1 MMRWIVERA
10 LKLRLVVVALAI
22 VLIVA
27 GSRAAQNTPLDVFPE
42 FAPPLVE
49 IQTEAPGLSTGEV
62 ESLVTIPLEN
72 AMNGVPGLTTLR
84 SKSVLGLS
92 SVVMLFE
99 RGTDLMG
106 ARQLVQERLLRV
118 TTSLPT
124 AAHPPVILSPLSS
137 LSRVMKIGLT
147 SERLSQ
153 VELSTLAKWTIRP
166 RLMSIPGVANVAIWG
181 QRDRQLQ
188 VLVDPDRLR
197 ANNVTLTDVVAATR
211 DGTAVGAGGYLETPQ
226 QRLAVAHSPAVAT
239 VEDLRQIVV
248 SRGAGAAS
256 NVSATLSSGSPSSN
270 ALRIGDVAD
279 VVEGFPPPIGD
290 AVINRG
296 DGLMLIVEKQPD
308 GNTLQVTRDVEAA
321 LEALKP
327 AMPDV
332 GIDSTIFRPATFI
345 EMSLEN
351 LNRALLIGC
360 VLVILVLIVFLYD
373 WRTALISI
381 IAIPL
386 SLIAAALA
394 LRYRGGTLDTMV
406 IAGLII
412 ALGEVVDDAIIDV
425 ENIVRRLRLNAAA
438 GHPRSAFQVVLDA
451 SVEVRSAVV
460 YGSLIVV
467 LVFVPVFL
475 LEGLAG
481 AFFRPLALSYVL
493 AILAS
498 LAVALIVTPAL
509 ALILLPKHTHAHEA
523 PAVTSLKTRYCRVLP
538 GLIERPKRAMAIVA
552 VSLAVTAAAFPLLGE
567 EFLPSFQEYDFL
579 MHWVEKPGTS
589 LEAMRRVTVNAG
601 RELMD
606 VDGVRNFGAHIGR
619 AEVADEVVGINF
631 TELWISLDPSV
642 DYASKVA
649 QIQSIVD
656 GYPGLTRDLLTY
668 LRERIKEVLTG
679 ASATIV
685 VRIFGPNLSQLG
697 TTAADVAR
705 VLAEVDGVADLTVQQ
720 LTMVPQVEVRMRPE
734 AAQIAG
740 VTPGQV
746 RESLATL
753 LRGTKVGEI
762 YEDQMIFDAVV
773 WSVPAVRADL
783 FAIKRLPI
791 DTAGGGYV
799 PLEAVADVALVPT
812 PNEITREGGSRRID
826 VTTNVRNRD
835 LGAVAED
842 IQAALVNVQFP
853 EGYHAEVLGEYAAR
867 EESQNRLLALGLL
880 SLLGIL
886 LVLHA
891 DFGSTRLVSL
901 VALTLPF
908 ALIGGVAAA
917 FLSGG
922 VLSLGSLVGFVTVL
936 GIAARNGIMLVSHY
950 RHLEDVEGVPFGS
963 ELVARGAEERLAPIL
978 MTALATGLAL
988 VPIVVGGS
996 RSGQEVE
1003 HPMAVVILGGLFTS
1017 TVLNLFLLPPLY
1029 LRFGRRTA
1037 RETVTP

>member
-1 MMRWIVERA
+1 MMRWLVERS
-10 LKLRLVVVALAI
+10 LRLRFVVVALAL

-62 ESLVTIPLEN
+62 ESLVTVPLEN
-72 AMNGVPGLTTLR
+72 AMNGVPGLRTLR

-92 SVVMLFE
+92 SVVMIFE
-99 RGTDLMG
+99 EGTELMG
-106 ARQLVQERLLRV
+106 ARQLVQERLLRIA
-118 TTSLPT
+118 TSLPT

-153 VELSTLAKWTIRP
+153 VEISTLARWTIRP
-166 RLMSIPGVANVAIWG
+166 RLMAIRGVANVAIWG

-197 ANNVTLTDVVAATR
+197 SNNLTLADVVTAAR
-211 DGTAVGAGGYLETPQ
+211 EGTAVAAGGYLETPQ
-226 QRLAVAHSPAVAT
+226 QRLAIAHFPAVSTPA
-239 VEDLRQIVV
+239 DLRQIIV
-248 SRGAGAAS
+248 RPGAAGGG
-256 NVSATLSSGSPSSN
+256 APGTPGN
-270 ALRIGDVAD
+270 ALRIGDVAE

-321 LEALKP
+321 MAALKP
-327 AMPDV
+327 GLPDV
-332 GIDSTIFRPATFI
+332 AIDTTIFRPATFI
-345 EMSLEN
+345 EMSLQN

-360 VLVILVLIVFLYD
+360 VLVMLVLIVFLYD

-386 SLIAAALA
+386 SLIAAALV

-438 GHPRSAFQVVLDA
+438 GNPRSAFDVVLDA

-460 YGSLIVV
+460 YGSLIVI
-467 LVFVPVFL
+467 LVFIPVFM

-481 AFFRPLALSYVL
+481 SFFRPLALSYVL

-498 LAVALIVTPAL
+498 LLVALIVTPAL
-509 ALILLPKHTHAHEA
+509 SLLLLPKHTHEREA
-523 PAVTSLKTRYCRVLP
+523 PVVTRLKGRYRRWLP
-538 GLIERPKRAMAIVA
+538 GLIAAPKRAIAVVAI
-552 VSLAVTAAAFPLLGE
+552 SLAVTAAAFPFLGE
-567 EFLPSFQEYDFL
+567 EFLPNFQEYDFL

-606 VDGVRNFGAHIGR
+606 VEGVRNFGAHIGR

-642 DYASKVA
+642 DYKTKVA
-649 QIQSIVD
+649 EIQGVVD

-685 VRIFGPNLSQLG
+685 VRIFGPNLTQLAATAGEVRQALG
-697 TTAADVAR
+697 TVN
-705 VLAEVDGVADLTVQQ
+705 GVADLTVQQ
-720 LTMVPQVEVRMRPE
+720 LTVVPQVEVRMRPE

-740 VTPGQV
+740 VSPAQI
-746 RESLATL
+746 RDSMATL

-762 YEDQMIFDAVV
+762 YDDQKIFDTVV
-773 WSVPAVRADL
+773 WSVPAVRSDL

-791 DTAGGGYV
+791 DTGNGGYV
-799 PLEAVADVALVPT
+799 PLEAVADVTLAPT

-826 VTTNVRNRD
+826 VTTNVRDRD
-835 LGAVAED
+835 LGAVAQD
-842 IQAALVNVQFP
+842 IQTALATVKFP
-853 EGYHAEVLGEYAAR
+853 EGYHAELLGEYAAR
-867 EESQNRLLALGLL
+867 EASQNRLLAIGFL

-886 LVLHA
+886 LILHV
-891 DFGSTRLVSL
+891 DFGSARLVAM

-950 RHLEDVEGVPFGS
+950 RHLEDVEGVPFGP
-963 ELVARGAEERLAPIL
+963 ELVERGAEERLAPIL

-1003 HPMAVVILGGLFTS
+1003 HPMAVVILGGLVTS
-1017 TVLNLFLLPPLY
+1017 TVLNLFLLPALY
-1029 LRFGRRTA
+1029 YRYGRRATGNLQHADPA
-1037 RETVTP
+1037 R

>member
-1 MMRWIVERA
+1 MRWLVERA
-10 LKLRLVVVALAI
+10 LRLRLVVVALAL

-62 ESLVTIPLEN
+62 ESLVTVPLEN
-72 AMNGVPGLTTLR
+72 AMNGVPDLRTLR

-92 SVVMLFE
+92 SVVMIFAE
-99 RGTDLMG
+99 GTELLG
-106 ARQLVQERLLRV
+106 ARQLVQERLLRIV
-118 TTSLPT
+118 SSLP
-124 AAHPPVILSPLSS
+124 AAARPPVILSPLSS
-137 LSRVMKIGLT
+137 LSRVMKIGVT
-147 SERLSQ
+147 SDRLSQ
-153 VELSTLAKWTIRP
+153 VEVSTLARWTIRP

-197 ANNVTLTDVVAATR
+197 SNNLTLADVVTAAR
-211 DGTAVGAGGYLETPQ
+211 EATAVAAGGYLETPQ
-226 QRLAVAHSPAVAT
+226 QRLAIAHLPAVSNP
-239 VEDLRQIVV
+239 EDLRQIIVRPAATTR
-248 SRGAGAAS
+248 SSAAAGATPAAS
-256 NVSATLSSGSPSSN
+256 TNV
-270 ALRIGDVAD
+270 LRIGDVAE

-321 LEALKP
+321 IAALKP
-327 AMPDV
+327 GLPDLA
-332 GIDSTIFRPATFI
+332 IDTTIFRPATFI
-345 EMSLEN
+345 EMSLRN

-360 VLVILVLIVFLYD
+360 ALVMLVLILFLYD

-381 IAIPL
+381 VAIPL
-386 SLIAAALA
+386 SLIAAALV

-425 ENIVRRLRLNAAA
+425 ENIVRRLRLNAAD
-438 GHPRSAFQVVLDA
+438 GHPRSAFEVVLDA

-460 YGSLIVV
+460 YGSLIVI
-467 LVFVPVFL
+467 LVFIPVFL

-481 AFFRPLALSYVL
+481 SFFRPLALSYVL

-498 LAVALIVTPAL
+498 LLVALIVTPAL
-509 ALILLPKHTHAHEA
+509 SLLLLPRHTRAREA
-523 PAVTSLKTRYCRVLP
+523 PLVTALKARYRRFLPRLIAAPRRAV
-538 GLIERPKRAMAIVA
+538 AIVA
-552 VSLAVTAAAFPLLGE
+552 VSLAVTLAAFPLLGE
-567 EFLPSFQEYDFL
+567 EFLPHFQEYDFL
-579 MHWVEKPGTS
+579 MHWVEKPATS
-589 LEAMRRVTVNAG
+589 LDAMRRVTVNAA
-601 RELMD
+601 RELMA
-606 VDGVRNFGAHIGR
+606 VPGVRNFGAHIGR
-619 AEVADEVVGINF
+619 AEVADEVVGVNF

-642 DYASKVA
+642 DYDAKVA
-649 QIQSIVD
+649 EIQRVVD

-685 VRIFGPNLSQLG
+685 VRIFGPNLAQLA
-697 TTAADVAR
+697 TTAGEVGQA
-705 VLAEVDGVADLTVQQ
+705 LAKVEGVADLTVQQ
-720 LTMVPQVEVRMRPE
+720 LTVVPQVEVRLRPE

-740 VTPGQV
+740 VTPAQI
-746 RESLATL
+746 RDSMATL

-762 YEDQMIFDAVV
+762 YEDQKIFDTVV
-773 WSVPAVRADL
+773 WSLPAVRSDL

-791 DTAGGGYV
+791 DTGGGGYV
-799 PLEAVADVALVPT
+799 PLDAVADVALAPT

-826 VTTNVRNRD
+826 VTTNVRDRD
-835 LGAVAED
+835 LGAVAQD
-842 IQAALVNVQFP
+842 IQAALGTVTFP

-867 EESQNRLLALGLL
+867 EASQNRLLAIGLL
-880 SLLGIL
+880 ALLGIL
-886 LVLHA
+886 LVLHV
-891 DFGSTRLVSL
+891 DFGSGRLVAM

-950 RHLEDVEGVPFGS
+950 RHLEDVEGMLFGPA
-963 ELVARGAEERLAPIL
+963 LVERGAEERLAPIL

-1017 TVLNLFLLPPLY
+1017 TVLNLFLLPSLY
-1029 LRFGRRTA
+1029 LRYGRRGGMIRTSA
-1037 RETVTP
+1037 GV

>member
-1 MMRWIVERA
+1 MMRWLVERS
-10 LKLRLVVVALAI
+10 LRLRFVVVALAL

-62 ESLVTIPLEN
+62 ESLVTVPLEN
-72 AMNGVPGLTTLR
+72 AMNGVPGLRTLR

-92 SVVMLFE
+92 SVVMIFE
-99 RGTDLMG
+99 EGTELMG
-106 ARQLVQERLLRV
+106 ARQLVQERLLRIA
-118 TTSLPT
+118 TSLPT

-137 LSRVMKIGLT
+137 LSRVLKIGLT

-153 VELSTLAKWTIRP
+153 VELSTLARWTIRP
-166 RLMSIPGVANVAIWG
+166 RLMAIRGVANVAIWG

-197 ANNVTLTDVVAATR
+197 SNNLTLADVVTAAR
-211 DGTAVGAGGYLETPQ
+211 EGTAVAAGGYLETPQ
-226 QRLAVAHSPAVAT
+226 QRLAIAHFPAVSTPA
-239 VEDLRQIVV
+239 DLRQIIV
-248 SRGAGAAS
+248 RPGAAGGG
-256 NVSATLSSGSPSSN
+256 APGTPGN
-270 ALRIGDVAD
+270 ALRIGDVAE

-321 LEALKP
+321 MAALKP
-327 AMPDV
+327 GLPDV
-332 GIDSTIFRPATFI
+332 AIDTTIFRPATFI
-345 EMSLEN
+345 EMSLQN

-360 VLVILVLIVFLYD
+360 VLVMLVLIVFLYD

-386 SLIAAALA
+386 SLIAAALV

-438 GHPRSAFQVVLDA
+438 GNPRSAFDVVLDA

-460 YGSLIVV
+460 YGSLIVI
-467 LVFVPVFL
+467 LVFIPVFM

-481 AFFRPLALSYVL
+481 SFFRPLALSYVL

-498 LAVALIVTPAL
+498 LLVALIVTPAL
-509 ALILLPKHTHAHEA
+509 SLLLLPKHTHEREA
-523 PAVTSLKTRYCRVLP
+523 PVVTRLKGRYRRWLP
-538 GLIERPKRAMAIVA
+538 GLIAAPKRAIAIVA
-552 VSLAVTAAAFPLLGE
+552 VSLAVTAAAFPFLGE
-567 EFLPSFQEYDFL
+567 EFLPNFQEYDFL

-606 VDGVRNFGAHIGR
+606 VEGVRNFGAHIGR

-642 DYASKVA
+642 DYKTKVA
-649 QIQSIVD
+649 EIQSVVD

-685 VRIFGPNLSQLG
+685 VRIFGPNLTQLAATAGEVRQALG
-697 TTAADVAR
+697 TVN
-705 VLAEVDGVADLTVQQ
+705 GVADLTVQQ
-720 LTMVPQVEVRMRPE
+720 LTVVPQVEVRMRPE

-740 VTPGQV
+740 VTPAQI
-746 RESLATL
+746 RDSMATL

-762 YEDQMIFDAVV
+762 YDDQKIFDTVV
-773 WSVPAVRADL
+773 WSLPAVRSDL

-791 DTAGGGYV
+791 DTGNGGYV
-799 PLEAVADVALVPT
+799 PLEAVADVTLAPT

-826 VTTNVRNRD
+826 VTTNVRDRD
-835 LGAVAED
+835 LGAVAQD
-842 IQAALVNVQFP
+842 IQTALAAVTFP

-867 EESQNRLLALGLL
+867 EASQNRLLAIGFL

-886 LVLHA
+886 LILHV
-891 DFGSTRLVSL
+891 DFGSARLVAM

-950 RHLEDVEGVPFGS
+950 RHLEDVEGVPFGP
-963 ELVARGAEERLAPIL
+963 ELVERGAEERLAPIL

-1003 HPMAVVILGGLFTS
+1003 HPMAVVILGGLVTS
-1017 TVLNLFLLPPLY
+1017 TVLNLFLLPALY
-1029 LRFGRRTA
+1029 YRYGRRATGNLQHADPA
-1037 RETVTP
+1037 R